1 MSALR
6 HVASGIVLAA
16 AGALAVA
23 QGDGAQ
29 EGSGLRGGTTRAE
42 VYERRP
48 IRGFD
53 VRVHPGLIG
62 EGAHAAVGARALDAL
77 ERDLGDLLDQVPA
90 PAAERLRK
98 VPVYLGVSD
107 PVAPCACYHP
117 SADWLAGNGY
127 DPAKAKSV
135 EISNAA
141 TFLAWRGAQ
150 PSMVLHELAH
160 AFHDLELQEAAGQ
173 IAAAMVAARERGNY
187 RSVLRASGAR
197 DSHYAMTNAMEY
209 FAETTEALLG
219 VNDFYP
225 FVRAELLN
233 HDPEGARLVAELW
246 GAPELAPAVGGED
259 SPEST
264 VGTSMDELVRAEIA
278 GMHDRFARW
287 FNDGDDAAIAGVEGA
302 LAPGFVMVTPSGR
315 LQERGELM
323 LALRSSGGRRPIELA
338 TRVLRVEA
346 LGAGR
351 SMAVYEETQREKS
364 LTRTIVSTAL
374 FQRADGAP
382 GGVRWLHVHETFGA
396 R

>member
-1 MSALR
+1 MSTLR
-6 HVASGIVLAA
+6 RIATGIALAA
-16 AGALAVA
+16 VGALAVA
-23 QGDGAQ
+23 RSDGAQ
-29 EGSGLRGGTTRAE
+29 EGSGLRSGTTMAVE
-42 VYERRP
+42 YRRTP

-53 VRVHPGLIG
+53 VRVHPGLVG
-62 EGAHAAVGARALDAL
+62 EGDYADVGARALDAL
-77 ERDLGDLLDQVPA
+77 DRDLGDLLDQVPA
-90 PAAERLRK
+90 AAAERLRT
-98 VPVYLGVSD
+98 VPIYLGVSD

-141 TFLAWRGAQ
+141 TFLAWRRAQ

-160 AFHDLELQEAAGQ
+160 AYHDLELQEAAGR

-187 RSVLRASGAR
+187 RSVLRASGAH

-246 GAPELAPAVGGED
+246 GAPELAPAATD
-259 SPEST
+259 DQSPKRVE
-264 VGTSMDELVRAEIA
+264 GRSMDDLVRTEIA
-278 GMHDRFARW
+278 TMHDRFERW
-287 FNDGDDAAIAGVEGA
+287 FNDGDEAAIAGVEGA
-302 LAPGFVMVTPSGR
+302 LAPGFVMVSPAGR
-315 LQERGELM
+315 LEERGDLM
-323 LALRSSGGRRPIELA
+323 MALRSSGARRPIELA

-346 LGAGR
+346 LGEGR
-351 SMAVYEETQREKS
+351 SMAVYEETQREKEQ
-364 LTRTIVSTAL
+364 TRTIVSTAL
-374 FQRADGAP
+374 FERTDSAP

>member
-1 MSALR
+1 MIALR
-6 HVASGIVLAA
+6 RIAAGAALAA

-23 QGDGAQ
+23 QEDSAGG
-29 EGSGLRGGTTRAE
+29 GSGLRGGTTRAE

-48 IRGFD
+48 LRGFD

-62 EGAHAAVGARALDAL
+62 EGDHAAVGARALDAL

-90 PAAERLRK
+90 PAATRLRA
-98 VPVYLGVSD
+98 VPLYLGVSD

-117 SADWLAGNGY
+117 SAAWLAENGY

-141 TFLAWRGAQ
+141 TFLAWRRAQ

-160 AFHDLELQEAAGQ
+160 AFHDLELQGSAGR
-173 IAAAMVAARERGNY
+173 IAAAMVAARDRGNY
-187 RSVLRASGAR
+187 RSVLRASGAS

-246 GAPELAPAVGGED
+246 GAPELAPVVDDEEGAGGA
-259 SPEST
+259 
-264 VGTSMDELVRAEIA
+264 SMDELVRAEIA
-278 GMHDRFARW
+278 ELHDRFARW
-287 FNDGDDAAIAGVEGA
+287 FTDRDEAAIAGIEGA

-315 LQERGELM
+315 LQERDELM
-323 LALRSSGGRRPIELA
+323 LALRASGGRRPIELA

-351 SMAVYEETQREKS
+351 SMAVYEETQREKGQ
-364 LTRTIVSTAL
+364 TRIIVSTAL
-374 FQRADGAP
+374 FEQASGSP

>member
-6 HVASGIVLAA
+6 RIATGVALTTI
-16 AGALAVA
+16 GALAVA
-23 QGDGAQ
+23 RGDGAQ

-42 VYERRP
+42 EYQRTP

-53 VRVHPGLIG
+53 VRVHPGLVG
-62 EGAHAAVGARALDAL
+62 EGDHAAVGARALDAL
-77 ERDLGDLLDQVPA
+77 DRDLGDLLDRVPA
-90 PAAERLRK
+90 AAAERLRT

-141 TFLAWRGAQ
+141 TFLAWRRAQ

-160 AFHDLELQEAAGQ
+160 AYHDLELQEAAGR
-173 IAAAMVAARERGNY
+173 IAAAMVAARERGDY

-246 GAPELAPAVGGED
+246 GAPELAPAATEGETLEVAEG
-259 SPEST
+259 P
-264 VGTSMDELVRAEIA
+264 GMDELVRAEIA
-278 GMHDRFARW
+278 TMHDRFERW
-287 FNDGDDAAIAGVEGA
+287 FNDGDEAAIAGVAGA
-302 LAPGFVMVTPSGR
+302 LAPGFVMVSPAGR
-315 LQERGELM
+315 LEERDALM
-323 LALRSSGGRRPIELA
+323 MGLRSSGARRPIELA

-346 LGAGR
+346 LGEGR
-351 SMAVYEETQREKS
+351 SLAVYEETQREKGQ
-364 LTRTIVSTAL
+364 TRTIVSTAL
-374 FQRADGAP
+374 FERAEDAP

>member
-1 MSALR
+1 M
-6 HVASGIVLAA
+6 
-16 AGALAVA
+16 
-23 QGDGAQ
+23 
-29 EGSGLRGGTTRAE
+29 
-42 VYERRP
+42 P

-53 VRVHPGLIG
+53 VRVHPGLVG
-62 EGAHAAVGARALDAL
+62 EGDHAAVGARALDTL
-77 ERDLGDLLDQVPA
+77 DRDLGDLLDQVPA
-90 PAAERLRK
+90 AAAERLRT

-141 TFLAWRGAQ
+141 TFLAWRRAQ

-160 AFHDLELQEAAGQ
+160 AYHDLELQEAAGR
-173 IAAAMVAARERGNY
+173 IAAAMVAARERGDY

-246 GAPELAPAVGGED
+246 GAPELAPAATEGETLEVAEG
-259 SPEST
+259 P
-264 VGTSMDELVRAEIA
+264 GMDELVRAEIA
-278 GMHDRFARW
+278 TMHDRFERW
-287 FNDGDDAAIAGVEGA
+287 FNDGDEAAIAGVAGA
-302 LAPGFVMVTPSGR
+302 LAPGFVMVSPAGR
-315 LQERGELM
+315 LEERDALM
-323 LALRSSGGRRPIELA
+323 MGLRSSGARRPIELA

-346 LGAGR
+346 LGEGR
-351 SMAVYEETQREKS
+351 SLAVYEETQREKGQ
-364 LTRTIVSTAL
+364 TRTIVSTAL
-374 FQRADGAP
+374 FERAEDAP

>member
-1 MSALR
+1 MIALR
-6 HVASGIVLAA
+6 RIAAGAALAA

-23 QGDGAQ
+23 QEDSAGG
-29 EGSGLRGGTTRAE
+29 GSGLRGGTTRAE

-48 IRGFD
+48 LRGFD

-62 EGAHAAVGARALDAL
+62 EGDHAAVGARALDAL

-90 PAAERLRK
+90 SAATRLRT
-98 VPVYLGVSD
+98 VPLYLGVSD

-117 SADWLAGNGY
+117 SAAWLADNGY

-141 TFLAWRGAQ
+141 TFLAWRRAQ

-160 AFHDLELQEAAGQ
+160 AFHDLELQGAAGR
-173 IAAAMVAARERGNY
+173 IAAAMVAARDRGNY

-246 GAPELAPAVGGED
+246 GAPELAPVVDEEDAGGA
-259 SPEST
+259 
-264 VGTSMDELVRAEIA
+264 SMDELVRAEIA
-278 GMHDRFARW
+278 ELHDRFARW
-287 FNDGDDAAIAGVEGA
+287 FNDRDEAAIAGIEGA

-315 LQERGELM
+315 LQERDELM
-323 LALRSSGGRRPIELA
+323 LALRASGGRRPIELA

-351 SMAVYEETQREKS
+351 SMAVYEETQREKGQ
-364 LTRTIVSTAL
+364 TRIIVSTAL
-374 FQRADGAP
+374 FEQASGSP